1 MQVDLQAPRDIAQS
15 LAGGLRSEFEDEV
28 VGLGDSYV
36 ASVEG
41 SIDPLGG
48 VIASVQDFSGSQ
60 RVQLMPSLRDHKL
73 LLAACECTSPGE
85 SGCDHLWAVLRAI
98 DAQGIWP
105 SGLTMPTEIE
115 MTSPDDPDLELIA
128 EDAGVRIAGAHG
140 PSVAHGRS
148 VAMMR
153 LPPAPQ
159 ATPRSWRD
167 LVLDWPSETQPP
179 AGKLAVVEYI
189 LQATATQAAIQAL
202 GQEQSATIDD
212 RACAVLVATVSGTR
226 AGSIRRKYTS
236 RDPAKLAAVDLAIQT
251 LLFGVEELVDVGRRP
266 DGRLYLQNYGQRL
279 AARIAAPRVGEIL
292 ERLAASG
299 RFGWLPDPN
308 GKLAVLA
315 WDAGGAWSLEAKIG
329 PGPER
334 GRALVTGALVR
345 GAERLEV
352 AAITAV
358 AGGGVAIAGD
368 RALEVAVDGLA
379 RWLRL
384 FGHGVS
390 LPISEVPLFIER
402 TCSMRRP
409 PQLELGE
416 IGIEIL
422 EQAPTCRV
430 VLEPRGRTG
439 FTARADLAYDG
450 QPVELATPA
459 LFLRA
464 RSKRLMRRRIDHE
477 HAWALAVR
485 ELGGSLERDWVVAPA
500 KLRELVEGAAVR
512 GIEVFYAGD
521 KVRSGASFSATI
533 ASGIDWF
540 DLSLAAD
547 VAGAELKMPELLAA
561 LRTGRPLVRLS
572 DGTTVLIP
580 GWLERRAAALAAA
593 PLTGDV
599 LRFRKAE
606 ALLVMALLDG
616 ASEVEVDATFAK
628 LRERLDRF
636 VGMAPCD
643 APRGFGAT
651 LRGYQ
656 RDGLG
661 WLQFLRELGLGG
673 CLADDMGLGKTVQ
686 VLALLERQRAERARP
701 RSRDTHKPSLV
712 VAPRSLVFHW
722 LDEARRFAPKLGTL
736 EWHGLTRAERA
747 AKLASADLIVT
758 TYATLRLD
766 IERLAAID
774 YAVVV
779 LDEAHAIKTATTAT
793 AQATRSLRADLRLAL
808 TGTPVENRLDDL
820 ASIFDYLNPGLLGRS
835 AVLRAIGEA
844 SAESTAGA
852 GSVRGDAKQQ
862 ELAHARA
869 LGRVLRPF
877 LLRRTKEQVLTE
889 LPPKTEI
896 VVTCRLEDVERRRYD
911 ELREYY
917 RRSLLPA
924 VDRDGVG
931 RSAILVLEAL
941 LRLRQAALHPGL
953 LDAHQ
958 AGADS
963 AKLEALLEHLR
974 EAIASGHRALV
985 FSQFTTLLGIVSA
998 RLSREGIAHEY
1009 LDGNTRDRRERIAAF
1024 QAGSAPVFLLSLKA
1038 GGVGL
1043 NLTAADHVFLLDPW
1057 WNPAVEAQ
1065 AIDRVHRIGQGR
1077 PVTAYRLVAEDTVEA
1092 KILALQAHKRALF
1105 DSVFEDTGMIANLS
1119 AADLRALLE

>member
-1 MQVDLQAPRDIAQS
+1 MQVDQHATRDMAQS
-15 LAGGLRSEFEDEV
+15 LRSEFEDV
-28 VGLGDSYV
+28 DVDHGNTWV

-48 VIASVQDFSGSQ
+48 VLATVHDLHGS
-60 RVQLMPSLRDHKL
+60 RHVQLMPSLHDGTL
-73 LLAACECTSPGE
+73 LLAACACTAPGE
-85 SGCDHLWAVLRAI
+85 PGCDHLWAVIRAI
-98 DAQGIWP
+98 DAQGSWP
-105 SGLTMPTEIE
+105 RGLTMPTEIE
-115 MTSPDDPDLELIA
+115 MTHPDDPDLELIA
-128 EDAGVRIAGAHG
+128 EGAGVRIGG
-140 PSVAHGRS
+140 NRVRS
-148 VAMMR
+148 VAMTR
-153 LPPAPQ
+153 PKRSTSPVG
-159 ATPRSWRD
+159 RSWRD
-167 LVLDWPSETQPP
+167 LILDWPRVSQPP
-179 AGKLAVVEYI
+179 AGKLAAVEYV
-189 LQATATQAAIQAL
+189 LQATATREMDQVQAAR
-202 GQEQSATIDD
+202 IDD
-212 RACAVLVATVSGTR
+212 RACAVLVATVTGTKTG
-226 AGSIRRKYTS
+226 AVRRKYVS
-236 RDPAKLAAVDLAIQT
+236 LDPAKLAAADLAIRT
-251 LLFGVEELVDVGRRP
+251 LLFGVEELVDVVRRP
-266 DGRLYLQNYGQRL
+266 DGRLFQPGHGRQV
-279 AARIAAPRVGEIL
+279 AARIAAPRAGEIL
-292 ERLAASG
+292 ERLAAGG

-308 GKLAVLA
+308 GKLAALA
-315 WDAGGAWSLEAKIG
+315 WDPGGAWNLEVRIG

-334 GRALVTGALVR
+334 GRALVTGVLTR
-345 GAERLEV
+345 GAERLDV
-352 AAITAV
+352 AAIVAV

-368 RALEVAVDGLA
+368 RAIEVAVDGLA

-384 FGHGVS
+384 FGHEVS
-390 LPISEVPLFIER
+390 LPISEVPLFVER
-402 TCSMRRP
+402 TCNTRRP
-409 PQLELGE
+409 PRLELGDV
-416 IGIEIL
+416 GIEVT
-422 EQAPTCRV
+422 EQAPACRV

-439 FTARADLAYDG
+439 FTARAELAYDG
-450 QPVELATPA
+450 QPFDLGSPAT
-459 LFLRA
+459 LVRA
-464 RSKRLMRRRIDHE
+464 HGKRLVRRRIDDE
-477 HAWALAVR
+477 HTWALAVR
-485 ELGGSLERDWVVAPA
+485 GLGGNLERDWTVAPA
-500 KLRELVEGAAVR
+500 RMRELVERAALH
-512 GIEVFYAGD
+512 GIEVFYAGG
-521 KVRSGASFSATI
+521 KVRSGGSFSATI
-533 ASGIDWF
+533 GSGIDWF
-540 DLSLAAD
+540 DLSLATD
-547 VAGAELKMPELLAA
+547 VTGAELEMPELLAA

-580 GWLERRAAALAAA
+580 TWLERRAAAFAAA
-593 PLTGDV
+593 PLAGDA

-606 ALLVMALLDG
+606 ALLLAALLDG
-616 ASEVEVDATFAK
+616 ALAVEADATFAK

-636 VGMAPCD
+636 VGMTPRD

-686 VLALLERQRAERARP
+686 VLALLEQQRADRARR
-701 RSRDTHKPSLV
+701 RSRGPHQPSLV

-722 LDEARRFAPKLGTL
+722 LDEARRFAPKLTTL
-736 EWHGLTRAERA
+736 EWHGSARAQRA
-747 AKLASADLIVT
+747 AELASADLIVT

-766 IERLAAID
+766 LERLAAID

-793 AQATRSLRADLRLAL
+793 AQAACSLGADFRIAL

-820 ASIFDYLNPGLLGRS
+820 ASIFAFLNPGLLGRP
-835 AVLRAIGEA
+835 AALRAIGDA
-844 SAESTAGA
+844 SVEPSAGAESTP
-852 GSVRGDAKQQ
+852 GDAKQR

-911 ELREYY
+911 ELRAHY

-931 RSAILVLEAL
+931 RNAILVLEAL

-953 LDAHQ
+953 LDARE

-963 AKLEALLEHLR
+963 AKLDALVEHLR
-974 EAIASGHRALV
+974 EVIASGHRALV

-998 RLSREGIAHEY
+998 RLRREGITHEY
-1009 LDGNTRDRRERIAAF
+1009 LDGKTRDRRGRVAAF
-1024 QAGSAPVFLLSLKA
+1024 QTGNAPVFLLSLKA

-1092 KILALQAHKRALF
+1092 KILAMQAHKRALF
-1105 DSVFEDTGMIANLS
+1105 DSVFEDTGMVANLS
-1119 AADLRALLE
+1119 AAELRALLE